1 MEGNTYVLD
10 ETKTANGYIKAVD
23 VEFIVTKTKDIQS
36 VTMTD
41 KKLTVNKVDTNGN
54 LVVGEEMAA
63 IDERRATEPLK
74 E

>member
-1 MEGNTYVLD
+1 
-10 ETKTANGYIKAVD
+10 
-23 VEFIVTKTKDIQS
+23 
-36 VTMTD
+36 MTD